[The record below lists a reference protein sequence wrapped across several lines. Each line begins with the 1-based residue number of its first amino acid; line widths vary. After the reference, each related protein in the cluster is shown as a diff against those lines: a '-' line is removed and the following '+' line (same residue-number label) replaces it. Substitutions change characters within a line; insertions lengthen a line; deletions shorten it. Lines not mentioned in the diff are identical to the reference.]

1 MKRLWFLAVFIVSAA
16 LSRACCITYDATA
29 VNLAS
34 ETAIIVWDQDAKV
47 EHFIRAALF
56 KGKADDFGFIFPSP
70 SEPFAIEIANSEAFH
85 LLEQFKPREPNA
97 MKGALEKVADTAT
110 GGVSVLSQK
119 VVGDFQATVL
129 KASDGT
135 AIGDWLKK
143 NGHKMRPAMEPWLD
157 HYAKKNWYFT
167 AFKYLGQ
174 VADKPTEAVRVSF
187 RTDRSH
193 YPYKM
198 PSDTW
203 PAGHH
208 RNLDLYVV
216 TQGPVRGAYADAKP
230 WQTPESWRAK
240 INPTKKNELA
250 DLLGVDGKI
259 LELPE
264 NLTVT
269 RFENVPEASNYD
281 QDLTFEPVPEPP
293 YLVLYLALGAL
304 ATAGYAFYRK
314 SRLPPDAFNSNVK

>member
-1 MKRLWFLAVFIVSAA
+1 MKRLGFLGLFLVSAA
-16 LSRACCITYDATA
+16 LSRACCITYDAAA

-34 ETAIIVWDQDAKV
+34 ETAIIVWDQDGKV
-47 EHFIRAALF
+47 EHFIRASLF

-70 SEPFAIEIANSEAFH
+70 TEPFAIEIADSKAFH
-85 LLEQFKPREPNA
+85 LLEQLEPREPTGTAGAATWSADGA
-97 MKGALEKVADTAT
+97 MDVA
-110 GGVSVLSQK
+110 VLSQK

-135 AIGDWLKK
+135 AMGDWLKK

-157 HYAKKNWYFT
+157 HYAKKGWYFT
-167 AFKYLGQ
+167 AFKYLGR

-187 RTDRSH
+187 RTDRAH

-216 TQGPVRGAYADAKP
+216 TQGPVRGAYTDAKP
-230 WQTPESWRAK
+230 WETLEAWRAK
-240 INPTKKNELA
+240 INPAKKNELA

-259 LELPE
+259 LDLPE

-269 RFENVPEASNYD
+269 RFKNVPEASNYD

-304 ATAGYAFYRK
+304 ITAGYAFYRK
-314 SRLPPDAFNSNVK
+314 SKLPPDALNSNVK